1 MDKHLHIITLD
12 VPWPADYGG
21 VVDLFY
27 KLVWLH
33 KMGIKIHLHCFSGGR
48 PPQDELDKYCESVQY
63 YSRKIFPRGLTL
75 RLPYIVSS
83 RSDKQLLAN
92 LRKDDHPILME
103 GVHCTYFL
111 NNDSLK
117 SRRTFVRL
125 HNVEHQYYRKL
136 ADNESNF
143 FKKCYFLYESWLLK
157 RYEKRIANKAT
168 FWPVSEQDTNYYR
181 NVFQATRIDFLP
193 VFLPW
198 HEVFY
203 HSDKGCFCL
212 YHGNLSVNENEKAVE
227 WLICKV
233 FKNMNIPLVI
243 AGKNPSE
250 RLEDLVHQNNNCCIV
265 SNPSENEMQDLIK
278 KAQVNI
284 LPSFNNTGVKL
295 KVLNALYNGRYCLVN
310 EAAAEGASINGLC
323 VIANSEADFREA
335 ATYLYGQHYTSEL
348 SQLREQVLQDNYNN
362 EANAKKMISWIY

>member
-1 MDKHLHIITLD
+1 MDKHLHIISLD

-33 KMGIKIHLHCFSGGR
+33 KLGIKIHLHCYTNGR
-48 PPQDELDKYCESVQY
+48 PPQDELNKYCETVQY
-63 YSRKIFPRGLTL
+63 YDRKKFPGGFSFW
-75 RLPYIVSS
+75 LPYIVSS
-83 RSDKQLLAN
+83 RSDKQLLEN
-92 LRKDDHPILME
+92 LSKDDYPILME

-117 SRRTFVRL
+117 NRRTFVRL
-125 HNVEHQYYRKL
+125 HNVEHQYYKKL

-143 FKKCYFLYESWLLK
+143 LKKCYFLYESWLLK
-157 RYEKRIANKAT
+157 GYEKSIANKAT
-168 FWPVSEQDTNYYR
+168 FWPVSEQDTDLYR
-181 NVFQATRIDFLP
+181 KEFQAKNIDFLP

-198 HEVFY
+198 QEVFY

-227 WLICKV
+227 WLITKV
-233 FKNMNIPLVI
+233 FKDVSIPLVI
-243 AGKNPSE
+243 AGKNPSAK
-250 RLEDLVHQNNNCCIV
+250 LEHMVHQNNNCCIV
-265 SNPSENEMQDLIK
+265 SNPSDAEMQDMIK

-295 KVLNALYNGRYCLVN
+295 KVLNALYNGRHCLVN
-310 EAAAEGASINGLC
+310 EAAAEGAAINGLC
-323 VIANSEADFREA
+323 VIANSETDFRDA
-335 ATYLYGQHYTSEL
+335 ANYLYSQHFTSEL
-348 SQLREQVLQDNYNN
+348 SQRRTEQLEASYNN